1 MIYRAL
7 RKEWDDIEGFENF
20 IESLQGQTD
29 DLTIYLSGESEQ
41 YYWCFKFLDFVGR
54 YPGEVTVVLPAQA
67 NYAVAL
73 FFIASNSKKC
83 VLQTASLRFL
93 KPTWELSTGKSR
105 SYEIERNRTENVGK
119 NLLAYMDKLLRTFL
133 TADEWKVYDS
143 YEPVDLFYDR
153 ISEIIPLAEK
163 MFFLPKNKESE

>member
-7 RKEWDDIEGFENF
+7 RKEWDDVEGFENF

-29 DLTIYLSGESEQ
+29 DLAIYLSGESEA
-41 YYWCFKFLDFVGR
+41 YHWCFKFLDFVGR
-54 YPGEVTVVLPAQA
+54 YPGEVTLVAPAQA

-83 VLQTASLRFL
+83 VLPMASLRIL

-105 SYEIERNRTENVGK
+105 SYEIERNRTEKTGE
-119 NLLAYMDKLLRTFL
+119 NLLNYIEPIIKQLLSEE
-133 TADEWKVYDS
+133 EWKIYES

-163 MFFLPKNKESE
+163 MFFRKKKKEAE